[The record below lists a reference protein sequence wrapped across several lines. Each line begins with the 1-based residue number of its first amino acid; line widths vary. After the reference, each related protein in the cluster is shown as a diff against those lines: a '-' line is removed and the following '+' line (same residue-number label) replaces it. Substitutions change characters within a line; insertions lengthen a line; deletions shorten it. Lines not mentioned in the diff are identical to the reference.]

1 MEVKSMRD
9 IEPARPSGSTASLAK
24 QGVAAAGMI
33 AGGIFLFVMDAL
45 ARFRVLG
52 LVIGALAGIVGIAA
66 LLSKDPEDKK
76 PGALIAAAGLLVI
89 LSKTGIPV
97 LRSLAPTLL
106 SIGAVGLLVMG
117 IWKGIQFFRGLKSRS

>member
-1 MEVKSMRD
+1 MND
-9 IEPARPSGSTASLAK
+9 IEPYGSTKNLAK
-24 QGVAAAGMI
+24 QGVAAIGMI
-33 AGGIFLFVMDAL
+33 AGGVFLFIMEAL

-52 LVIGALAGIVGIAA
+52 LVMGAAAGLVGITA
-66 LLSKDPEDKK
+66 LLSKDPDDKK
-76 PGALIAAAGLLVI
+76 PGFIITAAGVLVI

-117 IWKGIQFFRGLKSRS
+117 IWKGIKFFKGLRSRS